1 MSNIK
6 IGLEIHVHLK
16 TKEKLFCRCAV
27 PNSSTQMN
35 RTICPVCT
43 GQGGSKPMLVNKSA
57 LQAVTQ
63 IALLFNS
70 KISRNIHF
78 QRKHYSWPDMPTGYQ
93 RTISGPNV
101 ECNGDG
107 GEFLGIGIEEI
118 HLEEDPAAWDP
129 QTGEINY
136 NRSGMALC
144 EVVTKPE
151 FTSLEKLDSWLKE
164 FILALKY
171 LKILHEFGIK
181 SDVNVSIKEGDY
193 QRVEIKNVS
202 SPTNIVKA
210 AEVEIERQKEVVKSG
225 ESIKQETRRYNDEL
239 ETTEFMR
246 SKENAQ
252 DYRFTPEPDLP
263 NIEIV
268 EEFVEELKQ
277 SLPELA
283 YEKREKYQVFKFDE
297 ETVDVLVSNVYLS
310 ELFEYAIEKKLNP
323 KEVGLFLRREI
334 LRVLNYHN
342 HDFEE
347 LERRN
352 IKEELIQLI
361 TMLGNEEISYTTA
374 QKTLEKLYAEK
385 FDVKQYI
392 EKNNLKQVQD
402 TSIIVELVQKA
413 LSDAPKAV
421 EDYKGGNTK
430 SLNFIVGLVMKETKG
445 TANPQMVNKI
455 LLEEVEKL

>member
-1 MSNIK
+1 MSDVK

-27 PNSSTQMN
+27 PNSSTEMN

-43 GQGGSKPMLVNKSA
+43 GQGGSKPMLPNKA
-57 LQAVTQ
+57 AIKAVTQ

-70 KISRNIHF
+70 QIPNYIHF
-78 QRKHYSWPDMPTGYQ
+78 QRKHYSWPDMPNGYQ
-93 RTISGPNV
+93 RTISGPDV
-101 ECNGDG
+101 KCNGMG
-107 GEFLGIGIEEI
+107 GEFLGVGIEEI

-151 FTSLEKLDSWLKE
+151 FASLETLEKWLKE

-171 LKILHEFGIK
+171 LKILHRFGIK
-181 SDVNVSIKEGDY
+181 SDVNVSIEESGY

-210 AEVEIERQKEVVKSG
+210 AEVEILRQKEIVKSG
-225 ESIKQETRRYNDEL
+225 ERIKQETRRYNDEL

-263 NIEIV
+263 NIEI
-268 EEFVEELKQ
+268 EEKFIEELKQ
-277 SLPELA
+277 LLPELA
-283 YEKREKYQVFKFDE
+283 YKKREKYQEFKFDE
-297 ETVDVLVSNVYLS
+297 ETVDVLVSNVYLT

-323 KEVGLFLRREI
+323 KEVGLFLKREI
-334 LRVLNYHN
+334 LRVLNYNN

-347 LERRN
+347 LERRD

-361 TMLGNEEISYTTA
+361 TMLGSEEISYTTA
-374 QKTLEKLYAEK
+374 QKTLEKLYDEK

-402 TSIIVELVQKA
+402 MTIIVELVKKA
-413 LSDAPKAV
+413 LNDAPKAV

-430 SLNFIVGLVMKETKG
+430 SLNFIVGIIMKETKG
-445 TANPQMVNKI
+445 TAKPQMVNKI
-455 LLEEVEKL
+455 LQEEVKKL